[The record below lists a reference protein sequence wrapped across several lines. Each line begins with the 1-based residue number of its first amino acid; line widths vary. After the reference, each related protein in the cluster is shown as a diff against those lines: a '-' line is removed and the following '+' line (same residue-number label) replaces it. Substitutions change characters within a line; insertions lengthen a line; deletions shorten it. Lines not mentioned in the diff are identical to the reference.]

1 MQHSQQRQDYP
12 SSPTASPARQNS
24 FVPLH
29 SSQPL
34 QDLLYPS
41 SISPNSETVD
51 LEEHDIKRLRNTA
64 ASARFRARKKLR
76 DQRLERS
83 ARERKEKLAALEA
96 RIRELEAEN
105 KWLKSLAIEK
115 YNTKGGIEAL
125 REGFRS
131 EKEAQIR
138 DKKGVGR
145 DDKIMTEK

>member
-1 MQHSQQRQDYP
+1 M
-12 SSPTASPARQNS
+12 
-24 FVPLH
+24 
-29 SSQPL
+29 
-34 QDLLYPS
+34 
-41 SISPNSETVD
+41 E
-51 LEEHDIKRLRNTA
+51 EEHDLKRLRNTA

-76 DQRLERS
+76 EQRLERS

-115 YNTKGGIEAL
+115 YNTKEGIEAV

-131 EKEAQIR
+131 EKEVQIR